1 MRIQRNFEY
10 RRGKNSSTDHQSNGE
25 FEMIK
30 GAGICRKLIDNWT
43 ACVPLI
49 LKYAIQTIDA
59 VSKVFAMY
67 GKDKITQFGNA
78 STLSIEIIRYNL
90 ICSSLFH
97 CYRDQS
103 MHCFRNSSS
112 AVTC

>member
-43 ACVPLI
+43 ASVPII

-67 GKDKITQFGNA
+67 GKDTNH
-78 STLSIEIIRYNL
+78 T
-90 ICSSLFH
+90 
-97 CYRDQS
+97 
-103 MHCFRNSSS
+103 
-112 AVTC
+112 VW